1 MMQQAAD
8 LLAEGKEL
16 KKLLDALS
24 PKDWERHT
32 PFKNWTINQVVQHLH
47 GADKA
52 AVLSLTDEERFL
64 KSKSEPKLLSE
75 MMNPTMEG
83 EELLATWWNYFQDM
97 CKSLARVT
105 RNAECPGSV
114 PIWALRCLRP
124 HARWKPGP
132 MARTFTI
139 C

>member
-1 MMQQAAD
+1 MQQALD
-8 LLAEGKEL
+8 LLEEGKEL

-64 KSKSEPKLLSE
+64 KSKSEPKVLRE

-97 CKSLARVT
+97 CQSLGG
-105 RNAECPGSV
+105 E
-114 PIWALRCLRP
+114 
-124 HARWKPGP
+124 
-132 MARTFTI
+132 
-139 C
+139 